1 MAVDAEFAAQFHGV
15 IDDLDRNGRRDN
27 ETMWLLGSLAA
38 RLVREAR
45 ADNWT
50 DLKLKIAPDSL
61 EELVETLDQQAAG
74 YQADGKTKPAYV
86 ARLLGISLV
95 AGRLPDPVLKQRD
108 QLLNNFIDTAAIVF
122 IQSHNAGSPP
132 RP

>member
-15 IDDLDRNGRRDN
+15 IDDLDRHGRNDN

-61 EELVETLDQQAAG
+61 EELVDTLDRQAGA
-74 YQADGKTKPAYV
+74 YQAEGKTKPAYV

-95 AGRLPDPVLKQRD
+95 AGRLPDPALKQRD

-122 IQSHNAGSPP
+122 IQSHNAGSPA

>member
-1 MAVDAEFAAQFHGV
+1 MTEAADFIATFHAVVDE
-15 IDDLDRNGRRDN
+15 LDKTARRDT

-38 RLVREAR
+38 RLVKEAR

-50 DLKLKIAPDSL
+50 DLKLRIGRTSL
-61 EELVETLDQQAAG
+61 QELVETLDSQAGTLEAG
-74 YQADGKTKPAYV
+74 GKTKAVYV

-95 AGRLPDPVLKQRD
+95 AGTLPDPLVKRRD

-122 IQSHNAGSPP
+122 IQNHNAATA